1 MKPLPIDRRG
11 CLLACLAVCL
21 GVCVPPARA
30 AESAARAGAGSRT
43 VTPDLAKYAPVFM
56 AGFGNGRRATSI
68 HDDLYARCLA
78 LEFHGDSEPLVMCGV
93 DSIGLFWEDV
103 ERIRKATA
111 NKAGRKAVVIIA
123 ALHDHQS
130 PDTMGLWG
138 PKEGVSGINE
148 EYNSFL
154 VERTAEAAVEALRT
168 LRPAVITLAKAH
180 PEALDGFIH
189 DTRPPV
195 VHDAEV
201 LVLSAASPEGQPI
214 GTLVNWANHP
224 ETLGSRNQALTSDYS
239 GFLRKQLE
247 KRLGGTAVFINGAV
261 GGMQSPLGAR
271 VTDPDTGGAAPENS
285 FRKAEIIG
293 QAVANIAA
301 DALKVASPVEIDRSE
316 FREKLIPIPTTNEG
330 FHAAS
335 QAGIYKGR
343 KPMTPDFSTMSPV
356 GMVRLLARA
365 KPELEIALV
374 PGELYP
380 ELSVGGIERYS
391 GADYPSAPEEQA
403 IKKTMMTAPYRM
415 LFGLADDEIG
425 YLIPKAEWD
434 EKAPWL
440 RGASRRWYGEVN
452 STGPDAAPKITQ
464 TPQELFSHP

>member
-1 MKPLPIDRRG
+1 
-11 CLLACLAVCL
+11 V
-21 GVCVPPARA
+21 
-30 AESAARAGAGSRT
+30 GAGVRT
-43 VTPDLAKYAPVFM
+43 VTPDLERHAPVFL
-56 AGFGNGRRATSI
+56 AGFGNGRRATSV

-78 LEFHGDSEPLVMCGV
+78 LEFQRKSQPLVMCGV

-103 ERIRKATA
+103 ERIRKAA
-111 NKAGRKAVVIIA
+111 GSKIGRKAVVIVA

-154 VERTAEAAVEALRT
+154 VERTAEAAAEAVRALK
-168 LRPAVITLAKAH
+168 PAVITLAKAH

-201 LVLSAASPEGQPI
+201 LVLSASSPEGKPI

-239 GFLRKQLE
+239 GFLRTQLE
-247 KRLGGTAVFINGAV
+247 KRLGGVAVFINGAV

-293 QAVANIAA
+293 QAVANVAA
-301 DALKVASPVEIDRSE
+301 DAVKDATPVEIDRYE

-335 QAGIYKGR
+335 RAGIYKGR
-343 KPMTPDFSTMSPV
+343 KPMTPDFSTMTPV
-356 GMVRLLARA
+356 GMVRLLSRA

-380 ELSVGGIERYS
+380 ELSVGGIERYP
-391 GADYPSAPEEQA
+391 GADYPSAPEEPA

-415 LFGLADDEIG
+415 LFGLANDEIG
-425 YLIPKAEWD
+425 YLIPKTEWD
-434 EKAPWL
+434 ETAPWL
-440 RGASRRWYGEVN
+440 QGASRRWYGEVN
-452 STGPDAAPKITQ
+452 STGPEAAPKITQ
-464 TPQELFSHP
+464 TLQGLFSHP